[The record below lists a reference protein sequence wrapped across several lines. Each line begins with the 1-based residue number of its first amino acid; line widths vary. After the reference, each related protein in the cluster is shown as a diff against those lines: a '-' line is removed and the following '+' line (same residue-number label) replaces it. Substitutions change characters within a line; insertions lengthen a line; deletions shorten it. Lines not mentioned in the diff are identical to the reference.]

1 MLYYLLLFRQRDRVR
16 NNRGGTGGVLFF
28 TPSYNNTHAPAGLWG
43 ASWGVGGGSPH
54 PVTHTCKPS
63 IITNTQ
69 MHTPTKARLLRYVH
83 TKARCLSP
91 EGVLSEGGPSVPFF
105 TFSLSHGRLLL
116 TGYRWAERPLM
127 LGALLTGSLYF
138 SQWLVIWT
146 VTTRAV
152 CQLAPPWLTHNI
164 SLFCVCVCVCV
175 CVWERERW
183 RGRERERERE
193 RVCLR
198 TLFMFVGKT
207 PTMKRE

>member
-1 MLYYLLLFRQRDRVR
+1 MLYYLLLFRQRDRAR

-43 ASWGVGGGSPH
+43 ASWGGGGSPH
-54 PVTHTCKPS
+54 PVTHTCKRS

-91 EGVLSEGGPSVPFF
+91 AGVLSEGGPSVPFF

-152 CQLAPPWLTHNI
+152 CQLAPPRLTHNI
-164 SLFCVCVCVCV
+164 SLFCVCVC
-175 CVWERERW
+175 ERES
-183 RGRERERERE
+183 ERE
-193 RVCLR
+193 RVCVCACFLC
-198 TLFMFVGKT
+198 LWEKK